1 MNTNTY
7 FRHQQRG
14 FADVIKSFKERSPAQ
29 ACWSSPKASTDWD
42 ASGQSRRPPST
53 RNVFDSASSPNWSST
68 ASPSIAAT
76 LAIRP
81 HLRGFLTFKYHVSGV
96 LIFVSL
102 AVSILPFIPSLRC
115 PKTVNAR
122 LPGSQLVVLG
132 LINRLINGT
141 ATAKEQR
148 NGTR

>member
-14 FADVIKSFKERSPAQ
+14 FADAIKSLKERSPAQ
-29 ACWSSPKASTDWD
+29 ACWSSAKTSTDED
-42 ASGQSRRPPST
+42 TSGQSGRPST
-53 RNVFDSASSPNWSST
+53 RNICDSASSPNLSST
-68 ASPSIAAT
+68 ASPNTAAT

-81 HLRGFLTFKYHVSGV
+81 HRRGFLTYKYHISGV
-96 LIFVSL
+96 LIFASL
-102 AVSILPFIPSLRC
+102 ALSILPCIPSLRYR
-115 PKTVNAR
+115 KTVNAR
-122 LPGSQLVVLG
+122 LPNAQLVVLG

>member
-14 FADVIKSFKERSPAQ
+14 FADVIKSFKEKSPVQ
-29 ACWSSPKASTDWD
+29 ACWSSAKASTDED
-42 ASGQSRRPPST
+42 TSGQSGRPST
-53 RNVFDSASSPNWSST
+53 RNVFDSASSPNWFST
-68 ASPSIAAT
+68 ASPSTAAT

-81 HLRGFLTFKYHVSGV
+81 HLRSFLTFKYHISGV

-102 AVSILPFIPSLRC
+102 AFSILPFIPPLRC

-132 LINRLINGT
+132 LIYRLINGI